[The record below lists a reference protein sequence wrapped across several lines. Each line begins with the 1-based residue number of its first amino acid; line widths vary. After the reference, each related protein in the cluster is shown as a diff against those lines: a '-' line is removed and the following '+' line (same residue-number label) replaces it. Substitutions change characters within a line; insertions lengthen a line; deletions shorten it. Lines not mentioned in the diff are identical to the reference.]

1 LFVIRLLAVSA
12 NRLPPGRHGLS
23 RQLVADS
30 QRERIL
36 RGMAEAAAQRGYAN
50 VSVADVLKL
59 FANKE
64 ACFLAVYDE
73 AVAVIMKELQEASPA
88 PPGVT
93 DDGPLERLDR
103 FFESYLDALESEPAL
118 ARAALIESYAAG
130 PASIKR
136 RAEGQARGAEAIAVM
151 VEAQNERQRFACTA
165 LITCIVGL
173 ATQRIAAGDGDQ
185 LQNLHAPL
193 MNFARSSL
201 LAVGIP
207 THNQPRKRGQRQ

>member
-1 LFVIRLLAVSA
+1 LFVITLLAVSA

-59 FANKE
+59 AGVSRETFYEQFSNKE

-73 AVAVIMKELQEASPA
+73 AVAVIMKELQEALPPA
-88 PPGVT
+88 PG
-93 DDGPLERLDR
+93 DAEDGPLERLGR

-118 ARAALIESYAAG
+118 ARAALIESYGAG

-136 RAEGQARGAEAIAVM
+136 RAQGQARGAEAIAAM
-151 VEAQNERQRFACTA
+151 VEAQNERQRFVCTA
-165 LITCIVGL
+165 LVACIVGL
-173 ATQRIAAGDGDQ
+173 ATQRIAAGHGDQ
-185 LQNLHAPL
+185 LRSLHEPL

-201 LAVGIP
+201 RDVGIE
-207 THNQPRKRGQRQ
+207 

>member
-1 LFVIRLLAVSA
+1 MFIIRLLAVSA

-50 VSVADVLKL
+50 VSVAHVLKL
-59 FANKE
+59 AGVSRETFYEQFSNKE

-73 AVAVIMKELQEASPA
+73 AIAVIMKELQEALPA
-88 PPGVT
+88 PPGAT

-103 FFESYLDALESEPAL
+103 FFERYLDALESEPAL

-136 RAEGQARGAEAIAVM
+136 RAEGQARGARAIAAM
-151 VEAQNERQRFACTA
+151 VEAQDESQHFVCTA
-165 LITCIVGL
+165 LVACIVGL
-173 ATQRIAAGDGDQ
+173 ATQRIAAGQGDQ

-201 LAVGIP
+201 RAVGIE
-207 THNQPRKRGQRQ
+207 